1 MKETMKYKKELK
13 TLFAMLPNIG
23 AFYIS
28 WYVWQAIKYLF
39 FRLCDWATNQTDE
52 RTIKQITT
60 LEQHQ
65 ITFSL
70 SLVSTG
76 LLWLIFGQESLLNVC
91 TYVIG
96 SYLYHGT
103 MIFINL

>member
-1 MKETMKYKKELK
+1 MKETMKFKKELK

-39 FRLCDWATNQTDE
+39 FRLCDWATNQHEE
-52 RTIKQITT
+52 RTKEQVRT

-76 LLWLIFGQESLLNVC
+76 LLWFIFGKESPLNSA
-91 TYVIG
+91 TYVIAK
-96 SYLYHGT
+96 YLYHGT
-103 MIFINL
+103 LIILNS